1 MKTLNQMKTKVEF
14 LVKTAGILLMCI
26 AMMGACKCKVCEDGI
41 DGKDGPQGIPGN
53 AGVRMFTYDSKTSI
67 LNGIRP
73 VVSNTLTYAIPL
85 SAEVVGKSAVY
96 AYYKTEAD
104 VKNEIND
111 WYPVAGNFLWDD
123 IKTVSKLSGSN
134 YIVSFF
140 EADGMPYPYTRSFGA
155 FKIIVVP
162 VPDENITEVKSA
174 VSIDFGNYGE
184 VAAYYGLPE

>member
-1 MKTLNQMKTKVEF
+1 MKTKVKF

-41 DGKDGPQGIPGN
+41 DGNDGKDGAQGIPGN
-53 AGVRMFTYDSKTSI
+53 AGVRMYTYDSKASI
-67 LNGIRP
+67 LNTINGQI
-73 VVSNTLTYAIPL
+73 VESNTLTYAIPL
-85 SAEVVGKSAVY
+85 SAEVIGKSAVY
-96 AYYKTEAD
+96 AYYKTVED

-111 WYPVAGNFLWDD
+111 WYLVAGIIFWN
-123 IKTVSKLSGSN
+123 IKTLSKLSGSN
-134 YIVSFF
+134 YILSFF
-140 EADGMPYPYTRSFGA
+140 DDYGAPYHSTLSFGA

>member
-1 MKTLNQMKTKVEF
+1 MKKKVKF

-26 AMMGACKCKVCEDGI
+26 AMMGACQCKSCKDGI
-41 DGKDGPQGIPGN
+41 DGEDGPQGIPGN
-53 AGVRMFTYDSKTSI
+53 AGVRMYTYGSKTSI
-67 LNGIRP
+67 LNMINGQIFE
-73 VVSNTLTYAIPL
+73 SNTLTYAIPL

-104 VKNEIND
+104 VKNGIND
-111 WYPVAGNFLWDD
+111 WYLVAGNIFWN

-140 EADGMPYPYTRSFGA
+140 DDDGTPYPQTLSFGA